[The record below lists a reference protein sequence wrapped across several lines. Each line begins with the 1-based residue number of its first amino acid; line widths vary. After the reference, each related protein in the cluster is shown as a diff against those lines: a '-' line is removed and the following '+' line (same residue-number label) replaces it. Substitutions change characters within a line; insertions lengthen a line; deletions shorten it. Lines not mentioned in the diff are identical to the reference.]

1 MIKLVQTAAALA
13 IVVSAP
19 LGCDKAP
26 APQSAAS
33 ASASAAPAPAPP
45 TAVPPASAAL
55 GAPLVL
61 SANARSGTSAD
72 GTYTVKWEVVG
83 GAIPD
88 AEPFAIAFAVTRA
101 DGTPVA
107 ADAEVFVDAEMPHH
121 GHGMNFVATVKRRGG
136 DTFLGEG
143 LLFHMPGRWVLAID
157 VGEDGVRERTQWFV
171 DVE

>member
-1 MIKLVQTAAALA
+1 VIKLVQTAAALA
-13 IVVSAP
+13 IVASAP

-26 APQSAAS
+26 APQSAAP
-33 ASASAAPAPAPP
+33 APAPAPAAP
-45 TAVPPASAAL
+45 ASAPPASAAL

-61 SANARSGTSAD
+61 PADARSGTSAD

-101 DGTPVA
+101 DGKPVA

-121 GHGMNFVATVKRRGG
+121 GHGMNFVPTVKRRGG

>member
-1 MIKLVQTAAALA
+1 MSRTPFTRLLAAGAVLLA
-13 IVVSAP
+13 S
-19 LGCDKAP
+19 GCDRTHPQQP
-26 APQSAAS
+26 AATATPAESTPSIAS
-33 ASASAAPAPAPP
+33 PTQAPP
-45 TAVPPASAAL
+45 VE
-55 GAPLVL
+55 L
-61 SANARSGTSAD
+61 SADARSGTSAD

-88 AEPFAIAFAVTRA
+88 AEPFAIAFAVTRT
-101 DGTPVA
+101 DGKPVA

-121 GHGMNFVATVKRRGG
+121 GHGMNFVPTVKRQGG

-157 VGEDGVRERTQWFV
+157 VGEDGIRERTQWFV

>member
-13 IVVSAP
+13 VVASAP

-26 APQSAAS
+26 APQSAA
-33 ASASAAPAPAPP
+33 PAPA
-45 TAVPPASAAL
+45 PPASAAL

-61 SANARSGTSAD
+61 PADARSGTSAD

-88 AEPFAIAFAVTRA
+88 AEPFAIAFAVTRT
-101 DGTPVA
+101 DGKPVA

-121 GHGMNFVATVKRRGG
+121 GHGMNFVPTVKRRGG

>member
-1 MIKLVQTAAALA
+1 MSRAPIVGFLAACTALV
-13 IVVSAP
+13 AP
-19 LGCDKAP
+19 GCDRTPSQQP
-26 APQSAAS
+26 AATTQPAAS
-33 ASASAAPAPAPP
+33 APSTGSTPPAAAPQDPP
-45 TAVPPASAAL
+45 L
-55 GAPLVL
+55 QL
-61 SANARSGTSAD
+61 SADARSATSAD

-101 DGTPVA
+101 DGEVVS
-107 ADAEVFVDAEMPHH
+107 ADAELFVDAEMPHH
-121 GHGMNFVATVKRRGG
+121 GHGMNFVPTVKRRGG

-157 VGEDGVRERTQWFV
+157 VGEDGVRERTQWIV

>member
-1 MIKLVQTAAALA
+1 ML
-13 IVVSAP
+13 
-19 LGCDKAP
+19 P
-26 APQSAAS
+26 AD
-33 ASASAAPAPAPP
+33 
-45 TAVPPASAAL
+45 
-55 GAPLVL
+55 
-61 SANARSGTSAD
+61 ARSGTSAD

-101 DGTPVA
+101 DGKPVA

-121 GHGMNFVATVKRRGG
+121 GHGMNFVPTVKRRGG